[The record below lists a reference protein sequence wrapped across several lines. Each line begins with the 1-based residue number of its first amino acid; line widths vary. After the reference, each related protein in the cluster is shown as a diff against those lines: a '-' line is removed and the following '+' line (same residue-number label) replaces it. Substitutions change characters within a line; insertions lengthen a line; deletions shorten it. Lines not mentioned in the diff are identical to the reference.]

1 MRESLIVSGKGKSSM
16 RDYNKINDD
25 ELSKLCFVDADK
37 KYITNVIEKSKQQIK
52 EGNYKVILSVTNM
65 DEKKDS
71 AAL

>member
-1 MRESLIVSGKGKSSM
+1 M

-52 EGNYKVILSVTNM
+52 EGNYKVIVAIDNV
-65 DEKKDS
+65 DEKHACK
-71 AAL
+71 

>member
-1 MRESLIVSGKGKSSM
+1 M

-52 EGNYKVILSVTNM
+52 EGNYKVIVAIDNV
-65 DEKKDS
+65 DEKQACK
-71 AAL
+71 

>member
-1 MRESLIVSGKGKSSM
+1 M
-16 RDYNKINDD
+16 RDYNKISDD